1 MKGKVMTGTDSIS
14 SERRDEKELQ
24 AIVLAGDYGYIR
36 QIETTLKSLIFHNKN
51 IKVYIFNQDI
61 PKEWFTHYKQLLN
74 QLGSDLI
81 DIKLLDV
88 PLNKDWFAG
97 FSHITYMAFA
107 RYFIPQFVSED
118 KALYLDSDIIVT
130 DQLDELFSIDVNH
143 HYLAVVRA
151 VFGYGI
157 GFNSGMMLINNKRWK
172 SENITEKLVEKTE
185 QEKDSIQEGDQTI
198 LNIVLGHEA
207 IWLDDTY
214 NFQIGFD
221 YNGTLS
227 KVANGFFGKLDY
239 LPKILHYLSQDKPW
253 NTYSS
258 GRLREIWWHYQMM
271 DWSKIEQKW
280 ISEKK
285 EVSKPVY
292 KGKLLIIT
300 NTHLI
305 EQIEDLIKELPDYAF
320 HIVAFTDMADN
331 LKKLASFDNVFLHP
345 KVIGY
350 ILENMIHDCD
360 AYLDINHGSK
370 DPYFINLVK
379 EVDKPSFAFDNVA
392 ASEFNDYKYGY
403 CFNQN
408 QRQEMITKLKEVL
421 EENISE

>member
-1 MKGKVMTGTDSIS
+1 MNKDNKLKAV
-14 SERRDEKELQ
+14 
-24 AIVLAGDYGYIR
+24 VLAGDYGYIR

-88 PLNKDWFAG
+88 GLSQKWTLHQNL
-97 FSHITYMAFA
+97 SHINYMTFA
-107 RYFIPQFVSED
+107 RYYIPQFVEED
-118 KALYLDSDIIVT
+118 AVLYLDSDIVVT
-130 DQLDELFSIDVNH
+130 SDLTDLFTINLSDN
-143 HYLAVVRA
+143 YLAATRDA
-151 VFGYGI
+151 FGYGM
-157 GFNSGMMLINNKRWK
+157 GFNAGVLLINNKLWK
-172 SENITEKLVEKTE
+172 NENIQE
-185 QEKDSIQEGDQTI
+185 QLIELTNKEFQHVREGDQSI
-198 LNIVLGHEA
+198 LNLLLKDQHLPLEDI
-207 IWLDDTY
+207 Y
-214 NFQIGFD
+214 NFQIGYDRGAFN
-221 YNGTLS
+221 YRHHHIFNIPL
-227 KVANGFFGKLDY
+227 KP
-239 LPKILHYLSQDKPW
+239 LPAIIHYLSGDKPW

-258 GRLREIWWHYQMM
+258 GRLREVWWHYQMM

-280 ISEKK
+280 ISEKR

-320 HIVAFTDMADN
+320 HIVAFTDMADS

-350 ILENMIHDCD
+350 ILENMIKECD
-360 AYLDINHGSK
+360 IYLDINHGSK
-370 DPYFINLVK
+370 DPYFLNLVM
-379 EVDKPSFAFDNVA
+379 ENEKPVLSFDNLTAKELKNYSNHFVSA
-392 ASEFNDYKYGY
+392 QDDVKT
-403 CFNQN
+403 
-408 QRQEMITKLKEVL
+408 MIKIIKNL
-421 EENISE
+421 

>member
-1 MKGKVMTGTDSIS
+1 MVGIQDLTSNNQLHKDDMR
-14 SERRDEKELQ
+14 SEEKR
-24 AIVLAGDYGYIR
+24 AVVLAGDYGYIR
-36 QIETTLKSLIFHNKN
+36 QIETTLKSLVFHNSHFK
-51 IKVYIFNQDI
+51 IYIFNQDI
-61 PKEWFTHYKQLLN
+61 PKEWFIHYKSLLN
-74 QLGSDLI
+74 QIGSDLI

-88 PLNKDWFAG
+88 PLNREWYAG

-118 KALYLDSDIIVT
+118 TVLYLDSDIIVT

-157 GFNSGMMLINNKRWK
+157 GFNSGMMLINNKCWK

-221 YNGTLS
+221 KGAFAYRHKQLFELS
-227 KVANGFFGKLDY
+227 LDP
-239 LPKILHYLSQDKPW
+239 LPKVLHYISEDKPW

-258 GRLREIWWHYQMM
+258 GRLREVWWHYQMM

-350 ILENMIHDCD
+350 ILENMIKECD
-360 AYLDINHGSK
+360 IYLDINHGSK
-370 DPYFINLVK
+370 DPYFLNLVM
-379 EVDKPSFAFDNVA
+379 ENEKPVLSFDNLTAKELKNYSNHFVSA
-392 ASEFNDYKYGY
+392 QDDVKT
-403 CFNQN
+403 
-408 QRQEMITKLKEVL
+408 MIKIIKNL
-421 EENISE
+421 

>member
-1 MKGKVMTGTDSIS
+1 MTGTDSIS

-172 SENITEKLVEKTE
+172 SENITEKLVKKTE

-221 YNGTLS
+221 KGAFAYRHKQLFELS
-227 KVANGFFGKLDY
+227 LDP
-239 LPKILHYLSQDKPW
+239 LPKVLHYISEDKPW

-258 GRLREIWWHYQMM
+258 GRLREVWWHYQMM

-280 ISEKK
+280 ISEKR
-285 EVSKPVY
+285 EVSAPVY

-320 HIVAFTDMADN
+320 HIVAFTDMADS
-331 LKKLASFDNVFLHP
+331 LKKLANFDNVFLHP

-421 EENISE
+421 AENISE

>member
-1 MKGKVMTGTDSIS
+1 MR
-14 SERRDEKELQ
+14 SEEKR
-24 AIVLAGDYGYIR
+24 AVVLAGDYGYIR
-36 QIETTLKSLIFHNKN
+36 QIETTLKSLVFHNSHFK
-51 IKVYIFNQDI
+51 IYIFNQDI
-61 PKEWFTHYKQLLN
+61 PKEWFIHYKSLLN
-74 QLGSDLI
+74 QIGSDLI

-88 PLNKDWFAG
+88 PLNREWYAG

-118 KALYLDSDIIVT
+118 TVLYLDSDIIVT
-130 DQLDELFSIDVNH
+130 DQLDELFSIDISH
-143 HYLAVVRA
+143 HYIAVVRA

-172 SENITEKLVEKTE
+172 AENITKKLVEKTE

-221 YNGTLS
+221 KGAFAYRHKQLFELS
-227 KVANGFFGKLDY
+227 LDP
-239 LPKILHYLSQDKPW
+239 LPKVLHYISGDKPW

-258 GRLREIWWHYQMM
+258 GRLREVWWHYQMM

-280 ISEKK
+280 ISEKR

-350 ILENMIHDCD
+350 ILENMIKECD
-360 AYLDINHGSK
+360 IYLDINHGSK
-370 DPYFINLVK
+370 DPYFLNLVM
-379 EVDKPSFAFDNVA
+379 ENEKPVLSFDNLTAKELKNYSNHFVSA
-392 ASEFNDYKYGY
+392 QDDVKT
-403 CFNQN
+403 
-408 QRQEMITKLKEVL
+408 MIKIIKNL
-421 EENISE
+421 

>member
-1 MKGKVMTGTDSIS
+1 MTGTDSIS

-24 AIVLAGDYGYIR
+24 AIVLAGDYGYTH

-130 DQLDELFSIDVNH
+130 DQLDELFSIDINH

-172 SENITEKLVEKTE
+172 SENITEKLVKKTE
-185 QEKDSIQEGDQTI
+185 QEKDSIQEGNQTI

-221 YNGTLS
+221 KGAFAYRHKQLFELS
-227 KVANGFFGKLDY
+227 LDP
-239 LPKILHYLSQDKPW
+239 LPKVLHYISEDKPW

-258 GRLREIWWHYQMM
+258 GRLREVWWHYQMM

-280 ISEKK
+280 IREKR
-285 EVSKPVY
+285 EVSVP
-292 KGKLLIIT
+292 G
-300 NTHLI
+300 
-305 EQIEDLIKELPDYAF
+305 F
-320 HIVAFTDMADN
+320 CC
-331 LKKLASFDNVFLHP
+331 
-345 KVIGY
+345 KV
-350 ILENMIHDCD
+350 
-360 AYLDINHGSK
+360 
-370 DPYFINLVK
+370 
-379 EVDKPSFAFDNVA
+379 
-392 ASEFNDYKYGY
+392 
-403 CFNQN
+403 
-408 QRQEMITKLKEVL
+408 
-421 EENISE
+421 

>member
-1 MKGKVMTGTDSIS
+1 MTGTDSIS

-24 AIVLAGDYGYIR
+24 AIVLAGDYGYIC

-130 DQLDELFSIDVNH
+130 DQLDELFSIDINH

-172 SENITEKLVEKTE
+172 SENITEKLVKKTE

-227 KVANGFFGKLDY
+227 KVANRFFGKLDS

-258 GRLREIWWHYQMM
+258 GRLREVWWHYQMM
-271 DWSKIEQKW
+271 DWSKIEEKW
-280 ISEKK
+280 INEKR

-292 KGKLLIIT
+292 KGELLIIT

-320 HIVAFTDMADN
+320 HIVAFTDMADS

-421 EENISE
+421 AENISE

>member
-1 MKGKVMTGTDSIS
+1 MTGTDSIS

-24 AIVLAGDYGYIR
+24 AIVLAGDYGYTH

-130 DQLDELFSIDVNH
+130 DQLDELFSIDINH

-172 SENITEKLVEKTE
+172 SENITEKLVKKTE
-185 QEKDSIQEGDQTI
+185 QEKDSIQEGNQTI

-221 YNGTLS
+221 KGAFAYRHKQLFELS
-227 KVANGFFGKLDY
+227 LDP
-239 LPKILHYLSQDKPW
+239 LPKVLHYISEDKPW

-258 GRLREIWWHYQMM
+258 GRLREVWWHYQMM

-280 ISEKK
+280 IREKR
-285 EVSKPVY
+285 EVSVPVY

-320 HIVAFTDMADN
+320 HIVAFTDMAD
-331 LKKLASFDNVFLHP
+331 S
-345 KVIGY
+345 
-350 ILENMIHDCD
+350 
-360 AYLDINHGSK
+360 
-370 DPYFINLVK
+370 
-379 EVDKPSFAFDNVA
+379 
-392 ASEFNDYKYGY
+392 
-403 CFNQN
+403 
-408 QRQEMITKLKEVL
+408 
-421 EENISE
+421 

>member
-1 MKGKVMTGTDSIS
+1 MTGTDSIS